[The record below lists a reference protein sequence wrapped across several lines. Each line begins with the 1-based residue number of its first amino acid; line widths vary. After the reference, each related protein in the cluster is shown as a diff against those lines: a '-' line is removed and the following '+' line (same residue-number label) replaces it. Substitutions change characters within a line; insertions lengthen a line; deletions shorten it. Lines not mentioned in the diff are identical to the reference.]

1 MLLILL
7 LTLRAESCDVQ
18 ANSSLITC
26 TDLDAFQLVSDS
38 ESTWRTL
45 HLDQCTPSS
54 DAIMSTAVETIDIQC
69 NDSLPVF
76 AFENFSRLS
85 TVVLSNCSLS
95 ELHWQSL
102 YVDGQKLRVDLTTCP
117 LDCTCSNEWMTSPH
131 TDSAFSVIPSLPHGY
146 RCSFSHCAWGTLSA
160 LPFMECSPGEIAI
173 LDVNISA
180 STMDVF
186 SNRKYF
192 SWHMSRSDHNFTE
205 HITRSHLQLVIEPVT
220 EEHLGTIAVVCWH
233 CDHPLMTTIE
243 LRVRVPVRARLEERD
258 DSLLVIVSG
267 WPISS
272 INLTIGRSGETETRN
287 LSEDNAVTFFD
298 GLVVRPDEGQSLF
311 YRRVF
316 SVFALACSTC
326 PVDHPAGNYSFEIC
340 STVNCFRLHN
350 YIEHIGNH
358 SNAGANSS
366 VPWSMALPLII
377 IFLLTPLL
385 LMFLLRLKMM
395 QNCRAKVILMRK
407 QAMQDRVES
416 RRTSRVTE
424 ETLLRLEERSSLSSS
439 DYSGQLIPFIDLGT
453 IQIHE
458 RIGKGAFGEVY
469 CGSWDKT
476 GERSV
481 AIKTIEADED
491 VEKEAVVLSRL
502 EHPNIVRLYGM
513 TRDGPRLLLVFER
526 MNLGDLR
533 SYLRARAPTSSS
545 YSQFPPALV
554 EDELRLIVRQIVSGL
569 CYLSTQQIVHRDLAA
584 RNCLVG
590 GESDL
595 RCCLP
600 SQRPPITVK
609 ISDFGMSRRLYG
621 QADYYRMQNH
631 CLLPVRWLPPEAIND
646 HRFSTSSDVWALG
659 VTMWEVFSY
668 GEIPFAELNNFE
680 MVSYAMA
687 GMRPPKPK
695 SCPAPIYELMQRCWA
710 ADPEERV
717 RPEEVLL
724 DPCLTPTLEGFI
736 GAFPT

>member
-1 MLLILL
+1 
-7 LTLRAESCDVQ
+7 
-18 ANSSLITC
+18 
-26 TDLDAFQLVSDS
+26 
-38 ESTWRTL
+38 
-45 HLDQCTPSS
+45 
-54 DAIMSTAVETIDIQC
+54 
-69 NDSLPVF
+69 
-76 AFENFSRLS
+76 
-85 TVVLSNCSLS
+85 
-95 ELHWQSL
+95 
-102 YVDGQKLRVDLTTCP
+102 
-117 LDCTCSNEWMTSPH
+117 
-131 TDSAFSVIPSLPHGY
+131 
-146 RCSFSHCAWGTLSA
+146 
-160 LPFMECSPGEIAI
+160 
-173 LDVNISA
+173 
-180 STMDVF
+180 
-186 SNRKYF
+186 
-192 SWHMSRSDHNFTE
+192 
-205 HITRSHLQLVIEPVT
+205 LQ
-220 EEHLGTIAVVCWH
+220 
-233 CDHPLMTTIE
+233 

-258 DSLLVIVSG
+258 DSILIVISG
-267 WPISS
+267 WPISPL
-272 INLTIGRSGETETRN
+272 NLTVESDDGIETQELTD
-287 LSEDNAVTFFD
+287 EHAHTFFD
-298 GLVVRPDEGQSLF
+298 GLVVRPDKGQSLF
-311 YRRVF
+311 YRRVY

-340 STVNCFRLHN
+340 SEVNCFRLHN
-350 YIEHIGNH
+350 YIEHVGNH
-358 SNAGANSS
+358 
-366 VPWSMALPLII
+366 M
-377 IFLLTPLL
+377 
-385 LMFLLRLKMM
+385 
-395 QNCRAKVILMRK
+395 ILMRK
-407 QAMQDRVES
+407 RTILQRVES

-458 RIGKGAFGEVY
+458 KIGKQQSSLLYLKGAFGEVY
-469 CGSWDKT
+469 CGSWEKT

-533 SYLRARAPTSSS
+533 SYLRARAPTTSS
-545 YSQFPPALV
+545 YAQFPPALV
-554 EDELRLIVRQIVSGL
+554 ESELRLIIVSGL

-584 RNCLVG
+584 RNCLVS

-600 SQRPPITVK
+600 SKRPPITVK

-668 GEIPFAELNNFE
+668 GELPFAELNNFE

-695 SCPAPIYELMQRCWA
+695 SCPAPMYELMQRCWA
-710 ADPEERV
+710 ADPEDRI

-724 DPCLTPTLEGFI
+724 DPCLTPTLKEII
-736 GAFPT
+736 GVLPT